1 MSAPRFE
8 AHGKQVFRDGE
19 HFADAADTNAAQLI
33 ARGCGMLTKL
43 LIASRKGE
51 SVSGWQPIET
61 APRHTPVDLWVV
73 DRLSGLEWREPD
85 AELDGLGWFTLDID
99 RGVELVG
106 CEGIQVPTHWRAI
119 PAGPDAAA

>member
-8 AHGKQVFRDGE
+8 AHGKQVLRDGK
-19 HFADAADTNAAQLI
+19 HFADAADPAGAELI
-33 ARGCGMLTKL
+33 AEACNAKV
-43 LIASRKGE
+43 K
-51 SVSGWQPIET
+51 GWQPIET

-85 AELDGLGWFTLDID
+85 AELDGRGWFTLDID